1 MILFDTSIWIDYIK
15 ADDNYKS
22 IYLKDCLY
30 SNKIVVCP
38 PIVQEILQGVISE
51 KKFLYL
57 QTILLGTK
65 KIEQNEYEM
74 SVKAAQMYF
83 KLRKAGITIRKPN
96 DCLIASYA
104 LASDIVL
111 VHNDK
116 DYNEISKIFP
126 LKIYE

>member
-1 MILFDTSIWIDYIK
+1 MILFDTSIWIDYII

-22 IYLKDCLY
+22 LYLKDCLY
-30 SNKIVVCP
+30 SNKIVICP
-38 PIVQEILQGVISE
+38 PIIQEVLQGVSSE

-65 KIEQNEYEM
+65 KNEQNEYEM

-83 KLRKAGITIRKPN
+83 QLRKQGVTIRKSN

-104 LASDIVL
+104 LADDIIL

-116 DYNEISKIFP
+116 DFDEIAKIFP
-126 LKIYE
+126 LKIYK